1 MGTWAAGMA
10 NPLERNLLFIHTVF
24 HQSIGAILFL
34 HFSLDRNLGNPRL
47 AGMELTDIQ
56 RKFVLHWGEMGSMWG
71 VNRTVSQI
79 HALLFAHGKPMH
91 AEELSETLGVARSNV
106 SNSLKELQAWNLVR
120 ITHTMG
126 DRRDYFE
133 TSVDV
138 WELFRTV
145 VRERKERE
153 FDPTVRVLRELVSSP
168 DFQKEP
174 ADAQDRIR
182 STMELM
188 DKLATWADEM
198 LRLSPGTLD
207 KVLTLGASV
216 QRFVRGD
223 AAATDKSGGKGD
235 KGDDPDAHHAS
246 LPMI

>member
-1 MGTWAAGMA
+1 
-10 NPLERNLLFIHTVF
+10 
-24 HQSIGAILFL
+24 
-34 HFSLDRNLGNPRL
+34 
-47 AGMELTDIQ
+47 MELTELQ

-79 HALLFAHGKPMH
+79 HALLFVHGKPLH
-91 AEELSETLGVARSNV
+91 AEELSETLNVARSNV

-120 ITHTMG
+120 VTHMLG

-153 FDPTVRVLRELVSSP
+153 FDPTTRMLREIVAHP
-168 DFQKEP
+168 DFVREP

-182 STMELM
+182 ATMELM
-188 DKLATWADEM
+188 AKLGAWADEM

-207 KVLTLGASV
+207 KVLSLGASV

-223 AAATDKSGGKGD
+223 ATAATADARKPGEDDHLQGG
-235 KGDDPDAHHAS
+235 

>member
-1 MGTWAAGMA
+1 MYK
-10 NPLERNLLFIHTVF
+10 R
-24 HQSIGAILFL
+24 Q
-34 HFSLDRNLGNPRL
+34 
-47 AGMELTDIQ
+47 
-56 RKFVLHWGEMGSMWG
+56 
-71 VNRTVSQI
+71 SQI

-120 ITHTMG
+120 VTHTMG

-188 DKLATWADEM
+188 NKLATWADEM

-216 QRFVRGD
+216 QKFVRGD
-223 AAATDKSGGKGD
+223 AAPGAPAG

>member
-1 MGTWAAGMA
+1 M
-10 NPLERNLLFIHTVF
+10 
-24 HQSIGAILFL
+24 Q
-34 HFSLDRNLGNPRL
+34 
-47 AGMELTDIQ
+47 LTEIQ
-56 RKFVLHWGEMGSMWG
+56 RKFVLHWGEMGSLWG

-79 HALLFAHGKPMH
+79 HALLFAHGKPLH
-91 AEELSETLGVARSNV
+91 AEELSETLNVARSNV

-120 ITHTMG
+120 VTHVLG

-153 FDPTVRVLRELVSSP
+153 FDPTVRVLREIIASP
-168 DFQKEP
+168 DFASEP

-188 DKLATWADEM
+188 AKLGTWADEM

-216 QRFVRGD
+216 QKFVRGD
-223 AAATDKSGGKGD
+223 ASRGK
-235 KGDDPDAHHAS
+235 DDPDAHHAS
-246 LPMI
+246 LPML